1 MVTRVSLFGL
11 FNIVGFLSA
20 EVKDRRINTYYNLTT
35 FFFRFERANCNHGNV
50 LVGEKRDVSFM
61 DVAECVFLFGFK

>member
-20 EVKDRRINTYYNLTT
+20 EIKDRRINTYYYLT
-35 FFFRFERANCNHGNV
+35 FFLWFERANYNHENV

>member
-11 FNIVGFLSA
+11 FNIVGFLLA
-20 EVKDRRINTYYNLTT
+20 EVKGRRINTYYYVT
-35 FFFRFERANCNHGNV
+35 FFFRFERANGNHGNV

>member
-1 MVTRVSLFGL
+1 MFGW

-20 EVKDRRINTYYNLTT
+20 EVKDRRINTYYYFT
-35 FFFRFERANCNHGNV
+35 FFLWFERANYNHENV

-61 DVAECVFLFGFK
+61 DVAEYVFLSGFK